1 MDPRLRTRVE
11 IETLYGL
18 VDELNYYRLL
28 QLDEQCAQEDIG
40 TAFRRESRRL
50 HPDRTASL
58 GDSKLKEQA
67 NYIFTAIN
75 EAFRTLKDPGS
86 RLQYDQELANGSIR
100 SADTSLRS
108 ADQAGGASDD
118 PEQAATNPNSE
129 KFWKL
134 ALRAYRDKNYS
145 SCMTN
150 IKFALQFEPDN
161 AVFKEWMEKA
171 QEADSNEVK
180 KEKNPYKLRI
190 L

>member
-11 IETLYGL
+11 IETLHGL

-28 QLDEQCAQEDIG
+28 KLDEQCPQEEIG
-40 TAFRRESRRL
+40 IAYRRESRRL

-58 GDSKLKEQA
+58 GDSGLKEKA

-75 EAFRTLKDPGS
+75 EAFRMLKDPAV
-86 RLQYDQELANGSIR
+86 RLHYDQELAAGNIR
-100 SADTSLRS
+100 SSDTALKLK
-108 ADQAGGASDD
+108 DTGGGSDD
-118 PEQAATNPNSE
+118 PSQAATNPNSE

-134 ALRAYRDKNYS
+134 ALRSWRDKKYT

-161 AVFKEWMEKA
+161 EVFKEWMEKA
-171 QEADSNEVK
+171 KEADNKAIK
-180 KEKNPYKLRI
+180 KQKNPYKLRI
-190 L
+190 M

>member
-11 IETLYGL
+11 IQTLYGL

-28 QLDEQCAQEDIG
+28 KLDEQCAQEDIG
-40 TAFRRESRRL
+40 TAYRRESRRL

-58 GDSKLKEQA
+58 GDAKLKDQA

-75 EAFRTLKDPGS
+75 EAFRTLKEPS
-86 RLQYDQELANGSIR
+86 ARLQYDQELASGNIR
-100 SADTSLRS
+100 SADTALRS
-108 ADQAGGASDD
+108 GDQASGSDD
-118 PEQAATNPNSE
+118 PEQAATHSSAE

-134 ALRAYRDKNYS
+134 ALRAYREKNFT

-161 AVFKEWMEKA
+161 EVFKEWMEKA
-171 QEADSNEVK
+171 KDADNKAIK

>member
-28 QLDEQCAQEDIG
+28 KLDDQCPQEDIG
-40 TAFRRESRRL
+40 TAYRRESRRL

-58 GDSKLKEQA
+58 GDSQLKEQA

-75 EAFRTLKDPGS
+75 EAFRTLKDPSS
-86 RLQYDQELANGSIR
+86 RMQYDQELAGGNIR
-100 SADTSLRS
+100 SSDTSLRS
-108 ADQAGGASDD
+108 GESAGASDD
-118 PEQAATNPNSE
+118 PEQAATKPSSE

-134 ALRAYRDKNYS
+134 ALRAYREKNFT

-161 AVFKEWMEKA
+161 EVFKEWMEKA
-171 QEADSNEVK
+171 KEADKKAVK
-180 KEKNPYKLRI
+180 KQKNPYKLRI
-190 L
+190 M